1 MTSAQAAKSA
11 RVGTSYMSDRPRGEF
26 VDSNVL
32 VYAHDVTAGR
42 KHEIARELLTRLW
55 TGASGCLSIQTLQEF
70 VVNAT
75 RKVPKPIST
84 EQAQE
89 IVTALS
95 DWTVHSPE
103 PADVVAA
110 LRRQSRYQISF
121 WDAMILGSAVSLGCN
136 LMWSEDLSS
145 GQIYDGVEVRN
156 PFSENE
162 S

>member
-1 MTSAQAAKSA
+1 
-11 RVGTSYMSDRPRGEF
+11 MSDRPRREF

-42 KHEIARELLTRLW
+42 KRQIAKDLLARLW
-55 TGASGCLSIQTLQEF
+55 REERGCLSIQTLQEF

-75 RKVPKPIST
+75 RKVPRPISV
-84 EQAQE
+84 EEAQDV
-89 IVTALS
+89 VTALS

-110 LRRQSRYQISF
+110 LTRQTRYQISF
-121 WDAMILGSAVSLGCN
+121 WDAMILGSAASLRCA
-136 LMWSEDLSS
+136 LLWSEDLSS
-145 GQIYDGVEVRN
+145 GQIYDGVEVRD
-156 PFSENE
+156 PFAESEPGPDTD

>member
-1 MTSAQAAKSA
+1 
-11 RVGTSYMSDRPRGEF
+11 MSDNSRGEF

-42 KHEIARELLTRLW
+42 KREVAKQLLARLW
-55 TGASGCLSIQTLQEF
+55 IDGHGCLSIQTLQEF

-75 RKVPKPIST
+75 RKVPKPISV
-84 EQAQE
+84 EEAQE
-89 IVTALS
+89 VVTALS

-110 LRRQSRYQISF
+110 LKRQGRYKISF
-121 WDAMILGSAVSLGCN
+121 WDAMILESAVCLGCD

-156 PFSENE
+156 PFDESEI
-162 S
+162 

>member
-1 MTSAQAAKSA
+1 
-11 RVGTSYMSDRPRGEF
+11 MSDKPRVEF

-32 VYAHDVTAGR
+32 IYAHDVTAGR
-42 KHEIARELLTRLW
+42 KREIARDLLARLW
-55 TGASGCLSIQTLQEF
+55 TEANGCLSIQTLQEF

-75 RKVPKPIST
+75 QKVPRPIST

-103 PADVVAA
+103 PADVVDA
-110 LRRQSRYQISF
+110 LRRQARYKISF
-121 WDAMILGSAVSLGCN
+121 WDAMILGSAASLGCG
-136 LMWSEDLSS
+136 LVWSEDLSS

-156 PFSENE
+156 PFAENE

>member
-1 MTSAQAAKSA
+1 MTSARAVRSA
-11 RVGTSYMSDRPRGEF
+11 RVGTSCMSDRPQGEF

-42 KHEIARELLTRLW
+42 KREIARELLARLW
-55 TGASGCLSIQTLQEF
+55 TGANGCLSIQTLQEF

-75 RKVPKPIST
+75 RKVPRPISS

-89 IVTALS
+89 IVRALS

-110 LRRQSRYQISF
+110 LQHQTHYKISF
-121 WDAMILGSAVSLGCN
+121 
-136 LMWSEDLSS
+136 
-145 GQIYDGVEVRN
+145 
-156 PFSENE
+156 
-162 S
+162 